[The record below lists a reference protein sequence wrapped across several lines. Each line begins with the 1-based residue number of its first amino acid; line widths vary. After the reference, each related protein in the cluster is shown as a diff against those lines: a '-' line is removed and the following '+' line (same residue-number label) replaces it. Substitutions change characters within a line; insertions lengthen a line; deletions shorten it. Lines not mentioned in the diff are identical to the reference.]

1 MSHSAVLMAPP
12 LPSRLRLPRQLP
24 RAQPH
29 SGLTAATWALE
40 QRPRKGKR
48 VGLTHYSLPLL
59 GCHVTDPKQVA
70 SGRLPAS
77 AARIATRRRSVWS
90 RHSSASPSCR
100 RLVGPHTE
108 KQKEKKLEP
117 PSEEVCVYTLTT
129 ALKVTEDL
137 TDSTIYT
144 LLARRTS

>member
-1 MSHSAVLMAPP
+1 M
-12 LPSRLRLPRQLP
+12 
-24 RAQPH
+24 
-29 SGLTAATWALE
+29 
-40 QRPRKGKR
+40 
-48 VGLTHYSLPLL
+48 
-59 GCHVTDPKQVA
+59 
-70 SGRLPAS
+70 
-77 AARIATRRRSVWS
+77 
-90 RHSSASPSCR
+90 
-100 RLVGPHTE
+100 GPHTE